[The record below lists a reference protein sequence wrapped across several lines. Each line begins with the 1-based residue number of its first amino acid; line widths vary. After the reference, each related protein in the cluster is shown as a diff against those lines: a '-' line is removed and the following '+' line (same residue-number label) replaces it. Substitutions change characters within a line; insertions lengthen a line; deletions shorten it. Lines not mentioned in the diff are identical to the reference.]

1 MTNERIS
8 IEVVKPKYK
17 IGQQVYVPQK
27 DSPTQARII
36 RYNFEVGKV
45 EEKLLGRLRNYELDK
60 GVILRLGR

>member
-8 IEVVKPKYK
+8 IEVVKPKYE
-17 IGQQVYVPQK
+17 IGQLVYVPQK

-45 EEKLLGRLRNYELDK
+45 EEKLLGKLRNLS
-60 GVILRLGR
+60 ILEPTRFTTSQ